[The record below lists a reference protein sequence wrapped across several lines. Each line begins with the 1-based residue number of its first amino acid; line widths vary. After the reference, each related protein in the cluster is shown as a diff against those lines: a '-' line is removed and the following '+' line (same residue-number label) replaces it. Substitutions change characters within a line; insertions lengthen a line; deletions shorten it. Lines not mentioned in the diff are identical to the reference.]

1 MNICVFGAASDKI
14 DEKYINSAYAVGEE
28 IARRGHGLVFGA
40 GGTGLMG
47 AAARGAR
54 KNGGYIYGV
63 IPHFFNEINVELIY
77 PGCTEIKYTETMR
90 ERKAEMEDKA
100 DAFIVLPGG
109 IGTFEEFFEILT
121 LKQLGRHNK
130 PIALYNAEGYYDS
143 LEDMMASSVIKG
155 FVPEYTKGI
164 YHTAETIDDLFS
176 YIEKKPEA
184 PIDVKLLK
192 N

>member
-14 DEKYINSAYAVGEE
+14 EKKYSEEAFKIGEE

-47 AAARGAR
+47 AAARGADSL
-54 KNGGYIYGV
+54 GGYIYGV
-63 IPHFFNEINVELIY
+63 IPSFFTDLNVEIIY
-77 PGCTEIKYTETMR
+77 KGCTEIVYTETMR
-90 ERKAEMEDKA
+90 ERKALMEEKA

-130 PIALYNAEGYYDS
+130 PIAVYNASGYYDS
-143 LEDMMASSVIKG
+143 LEDMMDSSVVKG
-155 FVPEYTKGI
+155 FVPSYTKKI
-164 YHTAETIDDLFS
+164 YHVAESLDELFE
-176 YIEKKPEA
+176 YIEKEPET